1 MYDLDIPEEPD
12 TRIGWISAMADTGT
26 IQYYFQAADSS
37 GRVEKHPLAGYHE
50 FMALPTNVCLQW
62 AVGDLDNSGS
72 IEIIDVLLLADQ
84 VISGIPAGICPGS
97 VADINQDEAI
107 DAMDIVLLANQILYP

>member
-1 MYDLDIPEEPD
+1 
-12 TRIGWISAMADTGT
+12 
-26 IQYYFQAADSS
+26 
-37 GRVEKHPLAGYHE
+37 
-50 FMALPTNVCLQW
+50 MALPTNICLQW
-62 AVGDLDNSGS
+62 AVGDLDNSAS